1 MNTRFMAVMGAL
13 TLGAVL
19 AQPASADK
27 LGQHPAVLVMQKWQ
41 TRGIDPNTFIV
52 LHPAGGRL
60 LAASPAIQVD
70 ETREPSRPAAHAAK
84 VQRRASVNSYR

>member
-19 AQPASADK
+19 AQPASADR

-52 LHPAGGRL
+52 LHPAGSTWADTSL
-60 LAASPAIQVD
+60 TATENATSDTAALAVRTAS
-70 ETREPSRPAAHAAK
+70 
-84 VQRRASVNSYR
+84 ASNK

>member
-60 LAASPAIQVD
+60 LAASPAVQVD
-70 ETREPSRPAAHAAK
+70 ETREPSRSAARSEDFEI
-84 VQRRASVNSYR
+84 RRAR